1 MNTAKQERERE
12 PGYPAQSS
20 LKSGQKDIDSPD
32 GNRHKFMMRFDGQ
45 TPDDIALRLAHIA
58 WEAGRVLRGMES
70 ALVDKRIKDD
80 GTPTTAADLAAEQ
93 LIIRRLNE
101 AWDSVPVVAEETSST
116 VETDDYFFLVD
127 PLDGTGD
134 FIHGTGEYS
143 VNIALIRGDRPMAAV
158 VAAPA
163 MGSIWIAG
171 ETARVSPLPDGQGT
185 DFEWR
190 EAKVRPAPEKD
201 LVALVSRRHGDI
213 ATEACLSVL
222 SIGTRRMTSSA
233 LKFCLIA
240 SGEADVY
247 VRCGPTMEW
256 DTAAGDHILTCAGG
270 SVVGPG
276 GAPLTYGHEDKG
288 YRNGPFAAIGDAA
301 LAPRLDL
308 PVSPSAA

>member
-1 MNTAKQERERE
+1 
-12 PGYPAQSS
+12 
-20 LKSGQKDIDSPD
+20 
-32 GNRHKFMMRFDGQ
+32 MMRL
-45 TPDDIALRLAHIA
+45 DDQNLDEIAERLAGIA
-58 WEAGRVLRGMES
+58 WEAGRILRGMES
-70 ALVDKRIKDD
+70 ALIEKRIKDD
-80 GTPTTAADLAAEQ
+80 GSPTTAADLAAER
-93 LIIRRLNE
+93 LIIERLGE
-101 AWDSVPVVAEETSST
+101 AWPGVPVVAEETAST
-116 VETDDYFFLVD
+116 ARPARFFFLVD

-143 VNIALIRGDRPMAAV
+143 VNIALIGGNRPIASV

-163 MGSIWIAG
+163 MGKVWIAG
-171 ETARVSPLPDGQGT
+171 NMTRMSALPDENGT
-185 DFEWR
+185 DFDWR
-190 EAKVRPAPEKD
+190 ETRVRPAPEGD

-222 SIGTRRMTSSA
+222 SIGTRRMASSA

-256 DTAAGDHILTCAGG
+256 DTAAGDHILCRAGG

-276 GAPLTYGHEDKG
+276 SVPLTYGHEDRG
-288 YRNGPFAAIGDAA
+288 YRNGPFAAMGDTA

-308 PVSPSAA
+308 PAAAA

>member
-1 MNTAKQERERE
+1 
-12 PGYPAQSS
+12 
-20 LKSGQKDIDSPD
+20 
-32 GNRHKFMMRFDGQ
+32 MMRFDGQ
-45 TPDDIALRLAHIA
+45 DPDEIAVRLAHIA
-58 WEAGRVLRGMES
+58 LEAGRVLRTMES
-70 ALVDKRIKDD
+70 ALIDKRIKDD
-80 GTPTTAADLAAEQ
+80 GTPTTAADLAAEE
-93 LIIRRLNE
+93 LIIGRLND
-101 AWDSVPVVAEETSST
+101 AWAGVPVVAEETSST
-116 VETDDYFFLVD
+116 VQPDDYFFLVD

-143 VNIALIRGDRPMAAV
+143 VNIALIRGQRPVAAV

-171 ETARVSPLPDGQGT
+171 ETARRGSLPSGQET
-185 DFEWR
+185 DFAWQETR
-190 EAKVRPAPEKD
+190 VRQAPEKD

-256 DTAAGDHILTCAGG
+256 DTAAGDHILCRAGG

-276 GAPLTYGHEDKG
+276 GVPLTYGHEDRG
-288 YRNGPFAAIGDAA
+288 YRNGPFAAIGDTS

-308 PVSPSAA
+308 PVSASAA

>member
-1 MNTAKQERERE
+1 M
-12 PGYPAQSS
+12 SS
-20 LKSGQKDIDSPD
+20 LESGQKEFDSSQ
-32 GNRHKFMMRFDGQ
+32 GSRHKAMMRFDGQ
-45 TPDDIALRLAHIA
+45 NPDEIALKLAHIA

-70 ALVDKRIKDD
+70 AFLDKRIKGD
-80 GTPTTAADLAAEQ
+80 GTPTTAADLAAEE
-93 LIIRRLNE
+93 LIIQRLDE
-101 AWDSVPVVAEETSST
+101 AWSGVPVVAEETSSST
-116 VETDDYFFLVD
+116 QTDEYFFLVD

-143 VNIALIRGDRPMAAV
+143 VNIALIRGNRPMAAV

-163 MGSIWIAG
+163 MGTIWIAG
-171 ETARVSPLPDGQGT
+171 ETARTSALPTGET
-185 DFEWR
+185 DFDWR

-276 GAPLTYGHEDKG
+276 GNPLTYGHEDKG
-288 YRNGPFAAIGDAA
+288 YRNGPFAAIGDPI

-308 PVSPSAA
+308 PVSASAA

>member
-1 MNTAKQERERE
+1 
-12 PGYPAQSS
+12 
-20 LKSGQKDIDSPD
+20 
-32 GNRHKFMMRFDGQ
+32 MRFDGQ
-45 TPDDIALRLAHIA
+45 DPDEIAVRLAHIA
-58 WEAGRVLRGMES
+58 LEAGRVLRTMES
-70 ALVDKRIKDD
+70 ALIDKRIKDD
-80 GTPTTAADLAAEQ
+80 GTPTTAADLAAEE
-93 LIIRRLNE
+93 LIIGRLND
-101 AWDSVPVVAEETSST
+101 AWAGVPVVAEETSST
-116 VETDDYFFLVD
+116 VQPDDYFFLVD

-143 VNIALIRGDRPMAAV
+143 VNIALIRGQRPVAAV

-171 ETARVSPLPDGQGT
+171 ETARRGSLPSGQET
-185 DFEWR
+185 DFAWQETR
-190 EAKVRPAPEKD
+190 VRQAPEKD

-256 DTAAGDHILTCAGG
+256 DTAAGDHILCRAGG

-276 GAPLTYGHEDKG
+276 GVPLTYGHEDRG
-288 YRNGPFAAIGDAA
+288 YRNGPFAAIGDTA

-308 PVSPSAA
+308 PVSASAA